1 MRADKLMELLA
12 KVPPEL
18 EIVVG
23 DPDCG
28 LFWNPVVTERRAFTA
43 WKVTEDWAERDIR
56 HVNFFTDYLAAKR
69 AADDSTLDVTG
80 PVEVRAAF
88 L

>member
-1 MRADKLMELLA
+1 MKLLA
-12 KVPPEL
+12 EVPPDL

-28 LFWNPVVTERRAFTA
+28 HFWNPVVTERRAFVA
-43 WKVTEDWAERDIR
+43 WKVTEDWDERDIR
-56 HVNFFTDYLAAKR
+56 QVNFFTDYLAAVQ
-69 AADDSTLDVTG
+69 AADKSTLKVTG
-80 PVEVRAAF
+80 PLEVRATY